1 MSKEKVMEM
10 ENVEVKETKEDTI
23 MENKVRRFCTN
34 CGKEI
39 WVDASSRVTLCD
51 DCREAKKKA
60 QAEHAKA
67 LQAKRKAELGL
78 VTMNVV
84 LHESTRDKLKEM
96 AKARNVSVAEFLKE
110 LVAKA
115 EQETEQENA

>member
-1 MSKEKVMEM
+1 MSKENVMEM

-39 WVDASSRVTLCD
+39 WVDATSRVTLCD

-67 LQAKRKAELGL
+67 QQAKRKAELGL

-84 LHESTRDKLKEM
+84 LHESTRDKLKAL
-96 AKARNVSVAEFLKE
+96 AKAHNVSVAEFLKE
-110 LVAKA
+110 LVTKA
-115 EQETEQENA
+115 EQKNA